1 MFSTAWNRSECC
13 RSVAVEAVSGHSEA
27 EKEEEREEYRSHLFL
42 LNTNY
47 VRLSARLTY
56 LLLWF
61 SKLTV
66 FELILELKL
75 GA

>member
-1 MFSTAWNRSECC
+1 MLGKERTCSRLIG
-13 RSVAVEAVSGHSEA
+13 VAVEAGA
-27 EKEEEREEYRSHLFL
+27 NTAKRREKKNTEVIYFF

-47 VRLSARLTY
+47 VRLSARLTTR
-56 LLLWF
+56 LLWF